1 MYCLIKQQNNAM
13 KKFMLAT
20 MATLAVVMGVVAA
33 ELTTKQLPQP
43 AQEFIK
49 EYFAKDEVKKIRV
62 HRHHH
67 GEHTYNVLF
76 TDGSKINFNSKGQW
90 TKIKLRNDS
99 IPIEIIPE
107 YITTYVW
114 EQYPDVVIMSIEQ
127 EGEGHEVEL
136 SDGTE
141 LTFNPKGNVVKID

>member
-1 MYCLIKQQNNAM
+1 
-13 KKFMLAT
+13 MLAAL
-20 MATLAVVMGVVAA
+20 ATLAVVLGVGAA
-33 ELTTKQLPQP
+33 EITTKQLPQP

-49 EYFAKDEVKKIRV
+49 EYFAKDQVKKIRM
-62 HRHHH
+62 HRHNH

-99 IPIEIIPE
+99 IPVEIIPE

-114 EQYPDVVIMSIEQ
+114 EQYPNVVIMSIEQ